1 MNRSLFDKNLDDVVV
16 GQPQQQ
22 KQITHRAALVQQQ
35 KQRSVVSDQDFH
47 NTSKRATK
55 ATASNAFVGG
65 PSGMVITPKRV
76 RRSHNSSNLSVGPKG
91 MLIQPQSVTAET
103 VNTDRTS
110 RRTVDS
116 ATLQVSIQQQ
126 KFLVDRVKKVQ

>member
-1 MNRSLFDKNLDDVVV
+1 
-16 GQPQQQ
+16 
-22 KQITHRAALVQQQ
+22 
-35 KQRSVVSDQDFH
+35 
-47 NTSKRATK
+47 
-55 ATASNAFVGG
+55 
-65 PSGMVITPKRV
+65 
-76 RRSHNSSNLSVGPKG
+76 